1 MKLFYKFTFVLL
13 LFSNLLNA
21 QNNLNFYITQAYK
34 NNLDLTDLNYRI
46 KYKNLN
52 NSKIEA
58 QYKKPKLFVSA
69 DYLFAPYFNNNGQ
82 LVSTNPLGKAIGYD
96 VGITNGGNYSALLN
110 TEIPLLNHKI
120 ILNLKQKN
128 TLDINS
134 LKTKKELLKLRLKKN
149 ITFLYLETYRQQI
162 AYLTKLKIIAF
173 IKSQLKIIKAL
184 TDKGIYKITDYQ
196 LFKLKLQ
203 TELLA
208 LKRIKTILKLK
219 IKQLQATAGI
229 KDINTNYLEKNEIFI
244 NMSPRKYSLFL
255 DIYKRDSL
263 SFELNK
269 KIFNNN
275 YIPKIKFYANS
286 GLNATNLTNINRK
299 VGISAGLQLNY
310 ILFDGHQKKINTQQQ
325 QFLIDNAQ
333 KKLNLKK
340 IEIQINKKGL
350 LDAINATRIN
360 LKAENQF
367 LESNKKI
374 LQLFKVEVQKAQVS
388 IINYLSV
395 INQYNTSKLNYEFHK
410 INLYELINE
419 YNFLNN

>member
-1 MKLFYKFTFVLL
+1 MKLFYRFTFILL
-13 LFSNLLNA
+13 FFSNLLTA
-21 QNNLNFYITQAYK
+21 QNNLNFYIAQAYK
-34 NNLDLTDLNYRI
+34 NNLDLADLSYRV

-58 QYKKPKLFVSA
+58 QYKKPKLFISA

-82 LVSTNPLGKAIGYD
+82 LVSTNPSNKAIGYD

-120 ILNLKQKN
+120 VSDLKLKN
-128 TLDINS
+128 TLDING
-134 LKTKKELLKLRLKKN
+134 LKTTEKLLKLRLKKN
-149 ITFLYLETYRQQI
+149 ITFLYLEAYRQQI
-162 AYLTKLKIIAF
+162 AYLTRLKIIAF

-196 LFKLKLQ
+196 LFKLKFQ
-203 TELLA
+203 TESLA
-208 LKRIKTILKLK
+208 LARIKTILRLK

-229 KDINTNYLEKNEIFI
+229 KDINTIYLEKSEIFI
-244 NMSPRKYSLFL
+244 NMSSHKSSLFL
-255 DIYKRDSL
+255 DAYIKDSL

-269 KIFNNN
+269 KTFNNN
-275 YIPKIKFYANS
+275 YLPKIKFYANS

-310 ILFDGHQKKINTQQQ
+310 TLFDGHQKKINTQQQ

-333 KKLNLKK
+333 KKQLLKK
-340 IEIQINKKGL
+340 TEIQTSKKGL
-350 LDAINATRIN
+350 LDAINATRKN
-360 LKAENQF
+360 LEAENQF
-367 LESNKKI
+367 LKSNKKI
-374 LQLFKVEVQKAQVS
+374 LQLFKIEVQKAQVS
-388 IINYLSV
+388 VINYLSI

-410 INLYELINE
+410 IDLYELINE